1 MSVSKDV
8 KSQRLLLQFFLLSEM
23 SEVQQIS
30 LSQNILG
37 QMSAQITS
45 KDEKSQLMYFQAIY
59 TE

>member
-8 KSQRLLLQFFLLSEM
+8 KSQWLLLQFFLLSEM